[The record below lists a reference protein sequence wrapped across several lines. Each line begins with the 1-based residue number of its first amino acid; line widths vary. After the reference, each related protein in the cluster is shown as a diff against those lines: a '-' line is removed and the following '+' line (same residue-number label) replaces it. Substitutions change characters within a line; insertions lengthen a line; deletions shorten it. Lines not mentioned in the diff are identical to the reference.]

1 MRGISSVALSC
12 VKSWLSLT
20 EKLSPASVL
29 REKRASRK
37 PHELKGSSGFF
48 VFPLFIYLFFVAN
61 LSLGEADFRGDDGTA
76 LRDICVV
83 AFSDRRLEVEC
94 HHNCCEFRLGA
105 PICYSARVGVGWCS
119 PPPPRSPFFLD
130 LRRSSS
136 ALTEALSGETEQ
148 SDNAASLPRTP
159 PEPKREQRRNA

>member
-1 MRGISSVALSC
+1 MVTMAQPYVTSVLSLSLIVALKSSVTTTAASSVSALQFATLRG
-12 VKSWLSLT
+12 W
-20 EKLSPASVL
+20 VL
-29 REKRASRK
+29 
-37 PHELKGSSGFF
+37 G
-48 VFPLFIYLFFVAN
+48 
-61 LSLGEADFRGDDGTA
+61 
-76 LRDICVV
+76 
-83 AFSDRRLEVEC
+83 
-94 HHNCCEFRLGA
+94 
-105 PICYSARVGVGWCS
+105 GV